1 MALSWTDNSTRGLDM
16 KFAIVLAGLV
26 CATAAQADTGVDA
39 TIHQFGDAFSKGDV
53 KAVKALHIAR
63 PVIIDE
69 VGPHLW
75 VGPKA
80 FDGWLADLGKSEATE
95 GKTDSQLVL
104 SAPSREVVSG
114 DRAYVIVPSTY
125 TFKQKGKTW
134 RETAQMTFV
143 LTKVAAD
150 WKIAA
155 WTWTGPEGVL
165 VK

>member
-1 MALSWTDNSTRGLDM
+1 MKVLIALAT
-16 KFAIVLAGLV
+16 LV
-26 CATAAQADTGVDA
+26 CASAAQADTGVDT
-39 TIHQFGDAFSKGDV
+39 TIRQFGDALNKGDV
-53 KAVKALHIAR
+53 KAAKALYVAK

-75 VGPKA
+75 TGPKA
-80 FDGWLADLGKSEATE
+80 IDGWLADAAKSDAAE
-95 GKTDSQLVL
+95 GKTDGQAAL
-104 SAPSREVVSG
+104 STPTREVVSG

-125 TFKQKGKTW
+125 TFKQKGKTL

-143 LTKVAAD
+143 LTKVSLD

-155 WTWTGPEGVL
+155 WTWTGQEGVP